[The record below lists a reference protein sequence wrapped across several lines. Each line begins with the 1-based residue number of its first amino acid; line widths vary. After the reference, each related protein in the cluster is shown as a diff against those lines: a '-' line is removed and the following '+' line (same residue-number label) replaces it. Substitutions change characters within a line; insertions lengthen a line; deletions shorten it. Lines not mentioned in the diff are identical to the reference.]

1 MPFSQVTN
9 WRVNALENVLI
20 PKFENTVKCASP
32 ITNHLRHS
40 SRWLTRCVL
49 HTDIISE
56 LDEMDREEFFRL
68 KKVQDKK
75 ARDMAIKEAEEAAA
89 GVQSGGGG
97 GPDLLEQT
105 TGGGDDDLLF

>member
-1 MPFSQVTN
+1 M
-9 WRVNALENVLI
+9 
-20 PKFENTVKCASP
+20 
-32 ITNHLRHS
+32 
-40 SRWLTRCVL
+40 TRCVL

-97 GPDLLEQT
+97 GGPDLLEQT